1 MSGDTIATNWRNM
14 PTSTRRARERAST
27 RERIIEAALHVLETE
42 GAAALT
48 IRRIATDVEYS
59 APVVY
64 QHFANKDALVLEL
77 VAHGH
82 DLMLAE
88 FRQVAEEPDIDR
100 RMTRI
105 ASDYVRFAGEH
116 PHLYE
121 VMNGTAVD
129 ADARR
134 RAAAPAIDVVKELL
148 ATWSAAHDVV
158 LADPDAACEI
168 IWGTLYGMASLG
180 HLGTIGNERARDL
193 AEQALHAILRGWA
206 HTGRAD
212 AS

>member
-1 MSGDTIATNWRNM
+1 M
-14 PTSTRRARERAST
+14 PTNTRRDRERAST

-42 GAAALT
+42 GTAALT

-82 DLMLAE
+82 RLVLAE
-88 FRQVAEEPDIDR
+88 FRQAAEEPCIDR
-100 RMTRI
+100 RMMRI
-105 ASDYVRFAGEH
+105 ASEYVRFAGEH

-121 VMNGTAVD
+121 VMNGAAVD
-129 ADARR
+129 ADERR
-134 RAAAPAIDVVKELL
+134 RAAEPAIAVVEELL
-148 ATWSAAHDVV
+148 TAWSDAHDVA
-158 LADPDAACEI
+158 LADLDEACEI

-180 HLGTIGNERARDL
+180 YLGTVGNERARRL
-193 AEQALHAILRGWA
+193 AEQALRAILLGWR
-206 HTGRAD
+206 TESPGNG
-212 AS
+212 